1 MKLSTTSIENWTNV
15 KRIRL
20 KTDDEKTMLKKV
32 IWKALESLHRKSM
45 KNVHNLTSFP
55 SFSLQPV
62 YLLPMFACPFLHQA
76 PGLHKK
82 LQKWENVVALAIYH
96 YPTNT
101 KTRSRLREMNRLKSR
116 RTYWKNN
123 EITEKAQNNEIF
135 SWHSTMEENAYQW
148 KTREKPGEKW
158 KMSQTF
164 SFFLSRSP
172 LPPLS
177 LYEKK
182 TFQFSRDIY
191 FILAADRKVFLSCK
205 GR

>member
-1 MKLSTTSIENWTNV
+1 MFITWQVFHLFLCNPFIFCQCSPAPFCTKPQDYTKNYKN
-15 KRIRL
+15 
-20 KTDDEKTMLKKV
+20 EKML
-32 IWKALESLHRKSM
+32 L
-45 KNVHNLTSFP
+45 
-55 SFSLQPV
+55 
-62 YLLPMFACPFLHQA
+62 
-76 PGLHKK
+76 
-82 LQKWENVVALAIYH
+82 LAIYL

-172 LPPLS
+172 LPPRS
-177 LYEKK
+177 HFTKKK